1 LNWYKVLVNGE
12 NFFIDVDGVSS
23 RRGFFVTRDVQATN
37 EDSARDCAVN
47 LVAGELMVRFGKK
60 VMEGTE
66 LSLMADEI
74 DEIDPSMI
82 DNPLQG
88 YIFFPM
94 S

>member
-1 LNWYKVLVNGE
+1 MNWYKILVNGE
-12 NFFIDVDGVSS
+12 NFIIDVDGESS

-37 EDSARDCAVN
+37 EDSARECAVN
-47 LVAGELMVRFGKK
+47 LVARELMIKLGKK
-60 VMEGTE
+60 VMEGTDQ
-66 LSLMADEI
+66 SLMVEEI

-88 YIFFPM
+88 YIFYPM